1 MPKDTDSESFIDN
14 LTAGFGDAVAD
25 IRHKVVEEPWYG
37 RETTTDSPY
46 AEQGLPKTFEEY
58 VEQNESPQSE
68 QTQDKGQ
75 EQQLER

>member
-1 MPKDTDSESFIDN
+1 MPTNSNSESLFDTIA
-14 LTAGFGDAVAD
+14 AGVGDAVAD

-58 VEQNESPQSE
+58 IGQCESPPPE
-68 QTQDKGQ
+68 KTQDK
-75 EQQLER
+75 EQDLER